1 MMKVALAFFIVFC
14 ATLLIPL
21 SHCYPGEF
29 TNVIPISRRS
39 SQSKRGLAGDFDVSV
54 ARYEQ
59 QSVYQKYWT
68 MAPEILDG
76 ILPAPE
82 NDMEDFV
89 QSNYVNEV
97 KPDTDTIMEQVIG
110 PVDVSDVLLTM
121 GMTDVIVNEVDM
133 LYYGDLAI
141 GTPGQG
147 LTFDVDTGSAD
158 LWVPSPWCGSSKNH
172 YDGSQSSTYVD
183 QGRRFAVSYGSGT
196 VYGTTASDTVSI
208 AGTAVLNQTFGVVY
222 RESQDFQ
229 EYPNDGIL
237 GMAFGTISQ
246 SRSSTVFETMMKQGK
261 LKWPC
266 FSIHLAR
273 GQETGSEMCWGC
285 FDPTKAT
292 GPISWFPVSHR
303 AYWSIPMSG
312 FDVAGER
319 TTFDEVI
326 ISAIDTGTTFCY
338 FPESVATEIYAKIPG
353 SKDASTT
360 YGSGFYTYPCI
371 SKVEIGFLFGD
382 STFKLHPDD
391 FNLGMSMYNP
401 AECIG
406 GIFAMNAAQWPSNLA
421 IIGDEFLKSW
431 YSVYDYSNGGRVGF
445 APSVNNQ

>member
-1 MMKVALAFFIVFC
+1 
-14 ATLLIPL
+14 
-21 SHCYPGEF
+21 
-29 TNVIPISRRS
+29 
-39 SQSKRGLAGDFDVSV
+39 
-54 ARYEQ
+54 
-59 QSVYQKYWT
+59 
-68 MAPEILDG
+68 
-76 ILPAPE
+76 
-82 NDMEDFV
+82 
-89 QSNYVNEV
+89 
-97 KPDTDTIMEQVIG
+97 
-110 PVDVSDVLLTM
+110 
-121 GMTDVIVNEVDM
+121 MTDVIVNEVDM

-158 LWVPSPWCGSSKNH
+158 LWVPSPWCGNSKNH

-183 QGRRFAVSYGSGT
+183 QDRRFAVSYGSGT
-196 VYGTTASDTVSI
+196 VYGTTASDTVGI

-237 GMAFGTISQ
+237 GMAFGTISR

-338 FPESVATEIYAKIPG
+338 FPESVAAEIYAKARFLMTQTLTHTSRQRI
-353 SKDASTT
+353 
-360 YGSGFYTYPCI
+360 GFYTYPCI
-371 SKVEIGFLFGD
+371 SEVEIGFLFGD
-382 STFKLHPDD
+382 ITFKLHPDD
-391 FNLGMSMYNP
+391 FNLGKYMSNRHYNKLNRTTLHS
-401 AECIG
+401 ECIG